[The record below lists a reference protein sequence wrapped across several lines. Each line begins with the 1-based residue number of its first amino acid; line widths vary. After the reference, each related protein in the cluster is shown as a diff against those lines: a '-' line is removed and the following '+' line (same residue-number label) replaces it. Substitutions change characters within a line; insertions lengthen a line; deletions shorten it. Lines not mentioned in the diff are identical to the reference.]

1 MYRFQ
6 KTMFLLF
13 AIAGRMDCHKGSDLG
28 SLEIA
33 AIESE
38 GDIEALAEYDG
49 KKNKNWMRSCHLVMA
64 LFCCFPII
72 PIYRIIELMD
82 SVAEAD
88 EKNLPPSRAG
98 FILTK
103 EAGEPNVIFGLRDGT
118 LAVTGINY

>member
-1 MYRFQ
+1 M
-6 KTMFLLF
+6 
-13 AIAGRMDCHKGSDLG
+13 
-28 SLEIA
+28 
-33 AIESE
+33 
-38 GDIEALAEYDG
+38 
-49 KKNKNWMRSCHLVMA
+49 MA

-103 EAGEPNVIFGLRDGT
+103 EAGGPNVIFGLRDGT